1 MDNSS
6 IKSLQLGNGLT
17 LIAECM
23 PWLESASF
31 AISVPA
37 GCQFDPESKLGLANF
52 VCEMV
57 QRGCG
62 SLDSR
67 QFIEKLESIG
77 VDYSSSVSVY
87 HTHFGGALPARKLA
101 DALQVYSDVLRNPV
115 MPEDQMED
123 GRMVCMQ
130 EIRAIE
136 DDLPQRVM
144 LSLRQRQYGDPLGRS
159 CQGNY
164 ESIQSVSYQDVGDFY
179 RQFYRPNGLV
189 IGVAGNI
196 DWDALCQQVE
206 SLFGDWQEVAVDEI
220 QVRDQSVGVH
230 HIDFESQQTHIGLA
244 FPSIPYSNDNYFVA
258 RGAVGVLSD
267 GMSSRLFSEIREKRG
282 LCYSVYAS
290 LHSLKD
296 RGSII
301 SYVGTGADRAQQS
314 LDVLIEE
321 LTRLSEGIT
330 NEELERLKIQVRSS
344 LVMQQESSRSRAS
357 SISSDYFHL
366 GRARTLDEVNQLIN
380 DLSVERINKYLA
392 DNPPANFNLVTLGS
406 QPLEFTMDT

>member
-1 MDNSS
+1 M
-6 IKSLQLGNGLT
+6 
-17 LIAECM
+17 
-23 PWLESASF
+23 
-31 AISVPA
+31 
-37 GCQFDPESKLGLANF
+37 
-52 VCEMV
+52 
-57 QRGCG
+57 
-62 SLDSR
+62 
-67 QFIEKLESIG
+67 
-77 VDYSSSVSVY
+77 
-87 HTHFGGALPARKLA
+87 
-101 DALQVYSDVLRNPV
+101 
-115 MPEDQMED
+115 
-123 GRMVCMQ
+123 
-130 EIRAIE
+130 
-136 DDLPQRVM
+136 
-144 LSLRQRQYGDPLGRS
+144 
-159 CQGNY
+159 
-164 ESIQSVSYQDVGDFY
+164 GDFY